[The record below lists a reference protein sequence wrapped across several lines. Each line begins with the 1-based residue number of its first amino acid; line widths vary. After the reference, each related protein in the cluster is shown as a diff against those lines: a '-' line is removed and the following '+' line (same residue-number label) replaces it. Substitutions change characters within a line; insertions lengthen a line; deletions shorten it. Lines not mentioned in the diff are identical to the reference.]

1 MLPQARRH
9 ASRITYHASRFTFHS
24 SPITPSLQ
32 SDTMPAIPIIMP
44 QLGESIAEA
53 TVINLLVPVGNH
65 VKTDEDIIEV
75 ETSKA
80 TMNVASPCPGRVER
94 FLVKP
99 GESRPVG
106 AVLGYLE
113 ASAEDA
119 ARLGLDALPPVGN
132 GEEPAEG
139 ASASSSQ
146 SAEARKTVQP
156 TVRGLPVPA
165 NAAGASYMSP
175 RMKARMVE
183 LGLHAADLAGLP
195 GSGAAGRV
203 TIEDFEKFIANL
215 EKHKLSQASS
225 MRVAVADAMRR
236 SWTRPLATVALPVC
250 FDALLNHRKACT
262 PKPGPALYALRALA
276 LALAE
281 NSAPAG
287 RLIGNKIV
295 HPPAIDVGFAVEAEE
310 GVRVPDLRGAEKRPL
325 KELVTRY
332 DELVDLARQRKLPA
346 DATGGSI
353 ATVTNFGTFGLTW
366 ATPIPL
372 PEQTLVLGM
381 GAARRVPSWDAAKG
395 QFVPVM
401 EANLTL
407 SFDHRVLDGGA
418 AGRLLAR
425 VAQLLA
431 SPEKL

>member
-1 MLPQARRH
+1 MPQV
-9 ASRITYHASRFTFHS
+9 
-24 SPITPSLQ
+24 
-32 SDTMPAIPIIMP
+32 PIIMP

-53 TVINLLVPVGNH
+53 AIIN
-65 VKTDEDIIEV
+65 
-75 ETSKA
+75 
-80 TMNVASPCPGRVER
+80 

-99 GESRPVG
+99 GDNVEGDQDLVEVETDKATMSVTSPCKGRIEKFTSQLNESCAVG

-113 ASAEDA
+113 VSKEDA
-119 ARLGLDALPPVGN
+119 ARFGVETQTEIKTKAEMADAD
-132 GEEPAEG
+132 ARQG
-139 ASASSSQ
+139 APQKKSV
-146 SAEARKTVQP
+146 EP

-175 RMKARMVE
+175 RMKARMNE

-203 TIEDFEKFIANL
+203 TIQDFEKFLANL
-215 EKHKLSQASS
+215 EKHKLSSAST

-250 FDALLNHRKACT
+250 IDAMLAHRKASN

-276 LALAE
+276 VALSE

-295 HPPAIDVGFAVEAEE
+295 HPHAIDVGFGVEAED
-310 GVRVPDLRGAEKRPL
+310 GVLVPVIRNADKKPL
-325 KELVTRY
+325 KELVQRY
-332 DELVDLARQRKLPA
+332 NELVELARQRRLPT

-372 PEQTLVLGM
+372 PEQTLVLGV
-381 GAARRVPSWDAAKG
+381 GAGKRVPGWDEKKN
-395 QFVPVM
+395 QFVPVT
-401 EANLTL
+401 EANFTL

-425 VAQLLA
+425 ISALLQA
-431 SPEKL
+431 PEKL

>member
-1 MLPQARRH
+1 
-9 ASRITYHASRFTFHS
+9 
-24 SPITPSLQ
+24 
-32 SDTMPAIPIIMP
+32 MPTIPIIMP

-53 TVINLLVPVGNH
+53 TIVNFLVRTGEQVCP
-65 VKTDEDIIEV
+65 DQDIIEV
-75 ETSKA
+75 ETNKA
-80 TMNVASPCPGRVER
+80 TMNVTAPCPGRLEK
-94 FLVKP
+94 FLVKLN
-99 GESRPVG
+99 ESYPVG

-113 ASAEDA
+113 ASKEDA
-119 ARLGLDALPPVGN
+119 ERLGLDAPEG
-132 GEEPAEG
+132 EPAEEG
-139 ASASSSQ
+139 LATGDGSPAKSQ
-146 SAEARKTVQP
+146 TERSRKSVQP

-175 RMKARMVE
+175 RLKARMVE

-203 TIEDFEKFIANL
+203 TIQDFEKFIANL
-215 EKHKLSQASS
+215 ERHKLTQASS

-236 SWTRPLATVALPVC
+236 SWTRPLATVALPV
-250 FDALLNHRKACT
+250 ALDPMLSHRKT
-262 PKPGPALYALRALA
+262 SNPKPGPALYALRALA
-276 LALAE
+276 VALAE
-281 NSAPAG
+281 HSAPAG
-287 RLIGNKIV
+287 RLIGNHIV
-295 HPPAIDVGFAVEAEE
+295 HPSAIDVGFAVEAAD
-310 GVRVPDLRGAEKRPL
+310 GVLVPVIRRADERTLKDLVPRYN
-325 KELVTRY
+325 ELI
-332 DELVDLARQRKLPA
+332 DLAHQRKLPA

-381 GAARRVPSWDAAKG
+381 GAGRRVPNWDEAKG

-418 AGRLLAR
+418 AGRLLSR

-431 SPEKL
+431 APDKL